1 MPYNNN
7 RDENRNLS
15 LDEIEAR
22 EQEEK
27 RRAKREKRKFNVFN
41 SAYTDGRGV
50 DKDEVQIADNPNL
63 ANFFRLVGRKL
74 NQLLTTNLMMVA
86 GNFPIFFFFL
96 SMSGYFSDHTTT
108 PYYLVF
114 APLRGAMLHDQS
126 AATSALGTI
135 FGRQMSVT
143 LPTTVDYVLLALA
156 ALVLLTFGPVRCG
169 ITYLL
174 RNMFRGKPILMK
186 DDFFETIR
194 RNLRQSIL
202 YGILDIAIIGI
213 LIYDIIFF
221 NLNLGLHFASDM
233 MFYMTLWMTLLYF
246 FMRPYIYLMI
256 VTFDL
261 SLFKIFK
268 NALRFTVLGIKRNF
282 MMLLGTAVLA
292 GLEYVLMF
300 AFFPLA
306 VIVPFVILPSLLIL
320 MGVYAAYP
328 VLKKW
333 LIDPWY
339 EEIPSASVNDGE

>member
-1 MPYNNN
+1 MPYNNRN
-7 RDENRNLS
+7 DNENLS

-41 SAYTDGRGV
+41 SAYTDGHGV
-50 DKDEVQIADNPNL
+50 EKDEVKIADNPNL
-63 ANFFRLVGRKL
+63 ANFFKLVGRKV
-74 NQLLTTNLMMVA
+74 NELLTTNLMMIA
-86 GNFPIFFFFL
+86 GNFPIFFFL
-96 SMSGYFSDHTTT
+96 LAMSGYFSDHTTT
-108 PYYLVF
+108 PYYLAF
-114 APLRGAMLHDQS
+114 APLRGAMLHDNS
-126 AATSALGTI
+126 AATAALGTI

-143 LPTTVDYVLLALA
+143 LPTTVDYVLIALS

-186 DDFFETIR
+186 DDFFGAIK
-194 RNLRQSIL
+194 RNLRQAII
-202 YGILDIAIIGI
+202 YGILDLAIIGI
-213 LIYDIIFF
+213 LIYDVVFF

-233 MFYMTLWMTLLYF
+233 MFYMTLWLVLLYF

-268 NALRFTVLGIKRNF
+268 NALRFTVLGVKRNF
-282 MMLLGTAVLA
+282 MMLLGTLVLA

-300 AFFPLA
+300 AFIPLA
-306 VIVPFVILPSLLIL
+306 VIVPFVILPSLLIM

-328 VLKKW
+328 VLQKW

-339 EEIPSASVNDGE
+339 EEISPAPADEEK

>member
-1 MPYNNN
+1 MPYNNPN
-7 RDENRNLS
+7 DKENLS

-41 SAYTDGRGV
+41 SAYSDGRGV
-50 DKDEVQIADNPNL
+50 DKDEIQIADNPNL
-63 ANFFRLVGRKL
+63 VNFFKLIGRKL
-74 NQLLTTNLMMVA
+74 NQLLTTNLMMIA

-96 SMSGYFSDHTTT
+96 SMSGYFSNHTTT

-114 APLRGAMLHDQS
+114 APLRGAMLYDRS

-143 LPTTVDYVLLALA
+143 LPTTVDYVLLALS
-156 ALVLLTFGPVRCG
+156 ALILLTFGPVRCG

-174 RNMFRGKPILMK
+174 RQMFRGKPVLLK
-186 DDFFETIR
+186 EDFFETIR
-194 RNLRQSIL
+194 RNLRQAII
-202 YGILDIAIIGI
+202 YGILDVAIVGI
-213 LIYDIIFF
+213 LIYDIVFF
-221 NLNLGLHFASDM
+221 NLNLGLHFVSDM
-233 MFYMTLWMTLLYF
+233 MFYMTLCLTLLYF

-268 NALRFTVLGIKRNF
+268 NALRFTVLGVKRNF
-282 MMLLGTAVLA
+282 MMLLGTVVLA
-292 GLEYVLMF
+292 MLEYVLLF
-300 AFFPLA
+300 AYFPLA

-328 VLKKW
+328 VLKVW
-333 LIDPWY
+333 MIDPYY
-339 EEIPSASVNDGE
+339 EEISAAPAEDNE